1 MMLILR
7 AANEQVNA
15 AIEGIQR
22 HVLQRLGNS
31 ASGNASDL
39 TFELGKSL
47 LGKFNVLNIVSVT
60 EAEETIGRV
69 SSKGTVV
76 VTISADLKRTKV
88 DASGQIGSRLNV
100 PHRYVGELRLMVEH
114 VTAEVVEGSLTIA
127 EDSLE
132 GTVESVDLTSVK
144 VTDAQLS
151 DDILTGNDIA
161 KTSVANLGFN
171 SESASHLGMLN
182 FRVGY
187 LGVEHDVAE
196 SLFISLDFK
205 FREKSLCLNVQEGVL
220 RDSQLEA

>member
-1 MMLILR
+1 
-7 AANEQVNA
+7 
-15 AIEGIQR
+15 
-22 HVLQRLGNS
+22 
-31 ASGNASDL
+31 
-39 TFELGKSL
+39 
-47 LGKFNVLNIVSVT
+47 
-60 EAEETIGRV
+60 
-69 SSKGTVV
+69 
-76 VTISADLKRTKV
+76 
-88 DASGQIGSRLNV
+88 
-100 PHRYVGELRLMVEH
+100 MVEH